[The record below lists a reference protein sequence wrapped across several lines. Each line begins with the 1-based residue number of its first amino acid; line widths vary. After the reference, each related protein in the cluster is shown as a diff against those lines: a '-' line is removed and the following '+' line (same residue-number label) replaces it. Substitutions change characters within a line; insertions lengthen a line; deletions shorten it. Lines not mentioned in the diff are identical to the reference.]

1 MKDTFESL
9 FYGKFLYF
17 KFLFALVYFSLTE
30 FYMHVYFDFHSML
43 VLSWRTIDL
52 ELMCLIFYISSISYS
67 RYSPREFF
75 ETD

>member
-43 VLSWRTIDL
+43 VQ
-52 ELMCLIFYISSISYS
+52 
-67 RYSPREFF
+67 
-75 ETD
+75 